1 MEGTIKSNLEVGGRR
16 GGISSFVFFSALSG
30 VEVVVDYF
38 YFRVPLGRLPP
49 KISLS
54 HHRFFSI
61 SFYNFL
67 GLFLVCLLFFV
78 AQNKCNSVWYM

>member
-30 VEVVVDYF
+30 VEVLVDYF

-49 KISLS
+49 NSPSLMIA
-54 HHRFFSI
+54 FFL
-61 SFYNFL
+61 FL
-67 GLFLVCLLFFV
+67 YIIFWFFFLVCLLFFV
-78 AQNKCNSVWYM
+78 A